1 MVTTGG
7 AIATALGSALGYA
20 LSSVVQHRAARGAGD
35 HHSSLGL
42 LVHLALQPI
51 WLLGLVLA
59 GVSLGLHALALSFGE
74 LSLVQP
80 LLISGVL
87 FALPISVLLDGR
99 RPSLREWLWAAVLVA
114 GIGTFLVTASPSV
127 GSVPTDTE
135 RLAALVGVGAAV
147 AGAILLI
154 GHRLVPTHRAALFG
168 LGAGITYG
176 ITASL
181 LKQVAGTINGD
192 PLNLL
197 TSWPVYV
204 LGAIGVG
211 ALMLNQAAYRSG
223 PLAASLPPM
232 TMADPIVAI
241 LLGVL
246 VFNERIAHDPGAL
259 SLEVASAVVVLVATV
274 QLARRAPSL
283 HEASSRVSRADRVSL
298 TSKVTREGTEGSS

>member
-1 MVTTGG
+1 MVSTGG
-7 AIATALGSALGYA
+7 AVATALGSALGYA

-35 HHSSLGL
+35 QHGNLGL
-42 LVHLALQPI
+42 LLHLAMQPI
-51 WLLGLVLA
+51 WLVGLVLA
-59 GVSLGLHALALSFGE
+59 GASLVLHALALSFGE

-87 FALPISVLLDGR
+87 FALPVSVLLDRR
-99 RPSLREWLWAAVLVA
+99 RPSLKEWLWAAVLVA

-147 AGAILLI
+147 TGVILII
-154 GHRLVPTHRAALFG
+154 GHRFVPTRRAALFG

-176 ITASL
+176 VTASL
-181 LKQVAGTINGD
+181 IKQVAGTINGD

-197 TSWPVYV
+197 TSWPVYALV
-204 LGAIGVG
+204 AIGIG
-211 ALMLNQAAYRSG
+211 ALALNQAAYRSG

-241 LLGVL
+241 VIGVL
-246 VFNERIAHDPGAL
+246 VFNEHIAHGAGAL
-259 SLEVASAVVVLVATV
+259 ALEVASGVVVLVATV
-274 QLARRAPSL
+274 QLARRSPTADPAML
-283 HEASSRVSRADRVSL
+283 PPTTAAS
-298 TSKVTREGTEGSS
+298 